1 MYRSYW
7 RLLIKDYHGTWKLIS
22 IVAVTIVTSV
32 LEAVNIGLL
41 IPLLEALSS
50 SDQSGGGHWISSGFA
65 SGYNYLGIP
74 YNLGSML
81 IALGLLIFMIGGL
94 KYLRLIIT
102 ERTRQSIILWLR
114 TRSMRNLLN
123 ADLAYFHKERIGVIT
138 DSLTNQVPRAGSS
151 LTFSTEIIANAAM
164 VIVYLSTA
172 FLIAPFLAAIAV
184 GTICFIVLL
193 MQWHIVRSRSLG
205 ITAVTR
211 ENLHQATAIENIS
224 GIHVVKSFLLEQY
237 KVLTYRNAAKEVG
250 DAQYNIAKNESQM
263 SVLQELCLFG
273 LVGLIVYCGVSI
285 FNLGIAVLITLL
297 FIFYRL
303 GPRVT
308 GLNSRR
314 QQLVV
319 SLSALSRA
327 LSILEEQAEPTI
339 VNGNRDFEHLNS
351 LIELK
356 GVSFG
361 YGGAESV
368 LHNVSFKIPKGSMT
382 AIVGSSGSGKTTLTD
397 LIMRLYDPTE
407 GSIFVDDIDLK
418 KLRLAD
424 WRKSIGVVSQDVF
437 LFNDTIFNNIALG
450 KQHVSKEDVARAV
463 NQAYAA
469 NFIENLP
476 QRYETTVGDRGW
488 NLSGGQRQRLAL
500 ARAIVHRPQIL
511 ILDEAT
517 SSLDSNSE
525 QLVYQCIKQLR
536 GETTVI
542 IVAHRL
548 ATIRDA
554 DHIVVLEDGQV
565 SQEGQWDHL
574 IKEQGLLTTFS
585 QLQSFS

>member
-1 MYRSYW
+1 M
-7 RLLIKDYHGTWKLIS
+7 
-22 IVAVTIVTSV
+22 
-32 LEAVNIGLL
+32 
-41 IPLLEALSS
+41 
-50 SDQSGGGHWISSGFA
+50 
-65 SGYNYLGIP
+65 
-74 YNLGSML
+74 
-81 IALGLLIFMIGGL
+81 
-94 KYLRLIIT
+94 
-102 ERTRQSIILWLR
+102 
-114 TRSMRNLLN
+114 
-123 ADLAYFHKERIGVIT
+123 
-138 DSLTNQVPRAGSS
+138 
-151 LTFSTEIIANAAM
+151 
-164 VIVYLSTA
+164 
-172 FLIAPFLAAIAV
+172 
-184 GTICFIVLL
+184 
-193 MQWHIVRSRSLG
+193 
-205 ITAVTR
+205 
-211 ENLHQATAIENIS
+211 
-224 GIHVVKSFLLEQY
+224 
-237 KVLTYRNAAKEVG
+237 
-250 DAQYNIAKNESQM
+250 
-263 SVLQELCLFG
+263 
-273 LVGLIVYCGVSI
+273 
-285 FNLGIAVLITLL
+285 LITLL

-319 SLSALSRA
+319 SLSALGRA
-327 LSILEEQAEPTI
+327 LSILDEQAEPTI
-339 VNGNRDFEHLNS
+339 VNGTRNFEQLNR

-361 YGGAESV
+361 YEGAGSV

-407 GSIFVDDIDLK
+407 GSILVDEIDLK
-418 KLRLAD
+418 KLRLED

-450 KQHVSKEDVARAV
+450 KQHVSEEDVARAV
-463 NQAYAA
+463 NQAYAD

-476 QRYETTVGDRGW
+476 ERYETTVGDRGW

-554 DHIVVLEDGQV
+554 DHIVVLEEGQV

-574 IKEQGLLTTFS
+574 IKEKGLLTTFN

>member
-1 MYRSYW
+1 ME
-7 RLLIKDYHGTWKLIS
+7 
-22 IVAVTIVTSV
+22 TS
-32 LEAVNIGLL
+32 
-41 IPLLEALSS
+41 
-50 SDQSGGGHWISSGFA
+50 
-65 SGYNYLGIP
+65 
-74 YNLGSML
+74 
-81 IALGLLIFMIGGL
+81 
-94 KYLRLIIT
+94 
-102 ERTRQSIILWLR
+102 
-114 TRSMRNLLN
+114 
-123 ADLAYFHKERIGVIT
+123 
-138 DSLTNQVPRAGSS
+138 
-151 LTFSTEIIANAAM
+151 
-164 VIVYLSTA
+164 
-172 FLIAPFLAAIAV
+172 
-184 GTICFIVLL
+184 C
-193 MQWHIVRSRSLG
+193 
-205 ITAVTR
+205 
-211 ENLHQATAIENIS
+211 
-224 GIHVVKSFLLEQY
+224 
-237 KVLTYRNAAKEVG
+237 
-250 DAQYNIAKNESQM
+250 
-263 SVLQELCLFG
+263 
-273 LVGLIVYCGVSI
+273 
-285 FNLGIAVLITLL
+285 
-297 FIFYRL
+297 
-303 GPRVT
+303 
-308 GLNSRR
+308 
-314 QQLVV
+314 
-319 SLSALSRA
+319 
-327 LSILEEQAEPTI
+327 
-339 VNGNRDFEHLNS
+339 
-351 LIELK
+351 
-356 GVSFG
+356 
-361 YGGAESV
+361 
-368 LHNVSFKIPKGSMT
+368 
-382 AIVGSSGSGKTTLTD
+382 
-397 LIMRLYDPTE
+397 
-407 GSIFVDDIDLK
+407 
-418 KLRLAD
+418 RLAD